1 MFIPRMSLATLA
13 VLAVGA
19 GSATAVAADPANVV
33 PQPTLKAGQISPI
46 RIPGTNVHKGTKL
59 RAGQALVST
68 KVRVADNETV
78 RLTLRCPGTKVL
90 SGLANPESDNA
101 GFNLVGHTPYVGKH
115 SVKLRVDAN
124 RKMPLANATIYGL
137 CHV

>member
-1 MFIPRMSLATLA
+1 MFIPRTSLATVA

-19 GSATAVAADPANVV
+19 GSATAVAAGTASVT

-46 RIPGTNVHKGTKL
+46 RIPGTKVHKGTKL

-68 KVRVADNETV
+68 KVRVVDNETV
-78 RLTLRCPGTKVL
+78 RFTLRCPGTKVL
-90 SGLANPESDNA
+90 SGLANPQSNNA
-101 GFNLVGHTPYVGKH
+101 GFNVVGHARYVGKH
-115 SVKLRVDAN
+115 SVRLRVDAN

-137 CHV
+137 CHA

>member
-1 MFIPRMSLATLA
+1 MSSLKTSLATIA

-19 GSATAVAADPANVV
+19 GSATAVAADNTNVS

-46 RIPGTNVHKGTKL
+46 RIPGTAVHRGTKL

-68 KVRVADNETV
+68 KVHVVNNETV
-78 RLTLRCPGTKVL
+78 RFTLRCPGTKVL
-90 SGLANPESDNA
+90 SGLGQPESNNA

-115 SVKLRVDAN
+115 SVKLRIDAS
-124 RKMPLANATIYGL
+124 KKLPVANATIYGL
-137 CHV
+137 CHL

>member
-1 MFIPRMSLATLA
+1 MFSLKTSLATIA
-13 VLAVGA
+13 VVAVGA
-19 GSATAVAADPANVV
+19 GSATAVAAETANLT

-46 RIPGTNVHKGTKL
+46 RIPGTKVHKGTKL

-68 KVRVADNETV
+68 KVRVVDNETV
-78 RLTLRCPGTKVL
+78 RFTLRCPGTKVL
-90 SGLANPESDNA
+90 SGLANPESNNA
-101 GFNLVGHTPYVGKH
+101 SFNLVGDSLYVGKH

-137 CHV
+137 CHL